1 MKASKNNNLKMM
13 LYLISVSRTNGL
25 SKDVIDL
32 LACMMYFLCD
42 VVLLV
47 VGRK

>member
-13 LYLISVSRTNGL
+13 LYFISVSTNGL

-42 VVLLV
+42 VVPLI
-47 VGRK
+47 VGRKK

>member
-1 MKASKNNNLKMM
+1 
-13 LYLISVSRTNGL
+13 VDL

-47 VGRK
+47 IGRKK